1 MSKIKPTCPYC
12 GTNMRMYTDLRACW
26 YRCSVCMTEAPDG
39 IDAEEALLKA
49 LHRASPWHS
58 VKDGLP
64 DTDRDV
70 LVACRSKSGAYNID
84 KGYSNGE
91 RMVHRGH
98 AEATHW
104 MELPDPPKE
113 DDHA

>member
-70 LVACRSKSGAYNID
+70 LVARLDKSGMSDIVVGYYNG
-84 KGYSNGE
+84 KWVVYMGATE
-91 RMVHRGH
+91 V
-98 AEATHW
+98 THW